1 MHLDC
6 LFVEQLDNLVVAVVV
21 EKLDC
26 LVVVAGVE
34 QFKDC
39 LIVTAVKQLH
49 CLGVAPVVEQLDCL
63 VLAVDEVDE
72 LEADHHFVRV
82 HYNLR
87 FSIISITFI
96 KAKLCRELEVLPH
109 NYTGTSGISNHS

>member
-1 MHLDC
+1 LHLGC
-6 LFVEQLDNLVVAVVV
+6 LVVACVEQLDSLVVAVVV

-39 LIVTAVKQLH
+39 LIVAAVVVKQLQ

-63 VLAVDEVDE
+63 VLAIDEVDE

-82 HYNLR
+82 HFEWLNLGPDCTQLLSR
-87 FSIISITFI
+87 KVALSQG
-96 KAKLCRELEVLPH
+96 LH
-109 NYTGTSGISNHS
+109 DGGG